1 MIKSIHM
8 LAITILGTLSAM
20 IYAYIGIDTQWL
32 FYTLMMYFLF
42 SCLGITITFHRY
54 LTHRSF
60 RFKWK
65 WMEKLFLLFGSLAGT
80 GSAIGW
86 VAVHKS
92 HHAHS
97 DTEKDPH
104 GPMTGWRNFFNDY
117 DDDVDYRSVKHLLR
131 DPYLRTLHKYG
142 LWILL
147 MFYSLLFTIGGLQ
160 AVVFFGLLPQMFTI
174 IISASCNY
182 FAHLYGYQSYETG
195 DDSRNTWWL
204 AVPTWGDSWHNNHH
218 AKPNLYSFRHKWWE
232 FDISGSIISLVREKD
247 VR

>member
-1 MIKSIHM
+1 MIKSVHI
-8 LAITILGTLSAM
+8 LAITIIGLLSTAF
-20 IYAYIGIDTQWL
+20 YAFAGFDPQWL
-32 FYTLMMYFLF
+32 FYTLITYFAF
-42 SCLGITITFHRY
+42 SCLGITVTFHRY

-60 RFKWK
+60 RFRWK
-65 WMEKLFLLFGSLAGT
+65 WMEKLFILFGSLAGT

-92 HHAHS
+92 HHKHS
-97 DTEKDPH
+97 DTDSDPH

-117 DDDVDYRSVKHLLR
+117 DDDVDYRSVRHLLR
-131 DPYLRTLHKYG
+131 DPYLRRLHKYG
-142 LWILL
+142 WWIMLV
-147 MFYSLLFTIGGLQ
+147 FYATLFMIGGLP
-160 AVVFFGLLPQMFTI
+160 ALVFIGLLPQTMTI
-174 IISASCNY
+174 LISASCNY

-195 DDSRNTWWL
+195 DNSRNTWWL
-204 AVPTWGDSWHNNHH
+204 AIPTWGDSWHNNHH